1 MFTVLYINRRGYYAN
16 DGSVLP
22 MLRTKLSDTK
32 SYTVGDQLIGDLVA
46 TICHLGDNLAGHWV
60 TYSEVDS
67 DNVFYLNDDSYR
79 VTQSSSH
86 PFNSCDSTETN

>member
-46 TICHLGDNLAGHWV
+46 TICHRGDNLAGH
-60 TYSEVDS
+60 
-67 DNVFYLNDDSYR
+67 LNDDSYR
-79 VTQSSSH
+79 VTQSSYH
-86 PFNSCDSTETN
+86 PFNSSDSTETCDVLLYRN